1 MAFNKKTLFG
11 LLAACVAMGATS
23 PTATAADI
31 VRFMETRGPTSAP
44 VGFIQFCRL
53 NMPDCVGTSATP
65 PKVVLTQAKWT
76 ELVSINTE
84 INNRIEP
91 MTDLENYGVAEWWS
105 YPDNGRGDCED
116 YQLLK
121 RKMLM
126 ERGWPAGAL
135 LMTVVRDQNNEG
147 HAVLTVRTDRGDL
160 ILDNENSQ
168 ILIWSQTPYRF
179 VKRQMP
185 TDVSHWEGIED
196 HRTDMVASTTSR
208 Q

>member
-1 MAFNKKTLFG
+1 
-11 LLAACVAMGATS
+11 
-23 PTATAADI
+23 
-31 VRFMETRGPTSAP
+31 MESRGPTSAP

-53 NMPDCVGTSATP
+53 NMPDCVGTATTP
-65 PKVVLTQAKWT
+65 PRVVLTEAKWA
-76 ELVSINTE
+76 ELIT
-84 INNRIEP
+84 INNEVNARIEP
-91 MTDLENYGVAEWWS
+91 VTDLENYGVEEWWS

-126 ERGWPAGAL
+126 ERGWPVGAL
-135 LMTVVRDQNNEG
+135 LMTVVRDQNNDG

-160 ILDNENSQ
+160 VLDNESAKV
-168 ILIWSQTPYRF
+168 LIWSQTPYQF

-196 HRTDMVASTTSR
+196 HRTDIVASTSR
-208 Q
+208 